1 MFTGITNQF
10 TNLLGKGGAEGA
22 EQAGDAAAATAVA
35 SSPPPTATSP
45 PADLTA
51 EGALEGAEG

>member
-22 EQAGDAAAATAVA
+22 EQAGDAAATAAA
-35 SSPPPTATSP
+35 SSPPPTATTAP
-45 PADLTA
+45 VEVGA
-51 EGALEGAEG
+51 EGALEGADG